1 MTEWTNGTPRNFT
14 ALYTTGEHSELFTF
28 ENEAQHGR
36 WQAASDHIKVSAA
49 NINQWRQANNPSDA
63 QFRPRAMA
71 HLTVV
76 DQFRAAWGHEYLPM
90 DILGLSRMFMKNLDW
105 RIPSHSPV
113 ICTCSSKASSLECPT
128 TPFSG
133 DGPACCGTRP
143 HLAVVF

>member
-71 HLTVV
+71 HLTLV

-90 DILGLSRMFMKNLDW
+90 NILRVVTNVYEELGLEDP
-105 RIPSHSPV
+105 IPQPRHLHVQQQGLIPGV
-113 ICTCSSKASSLECPT
+113 
-128 TPFSG
+128 
-133 DGPACCGTRP
+133 P
-143 HLAVVF
+143 HYTIQW